1 MGFVFLCLRGY
12 IFCIDE
18 PIPYRWAV
26 ENGGATHVL
35 ALRSRPD
42 GCLIETVPA
51 VYEKLVAPVYFRLN
65 GLPRISQFFER
76 GGAQWRYLEDI
87 LTLDE
92 GLSAGCLNGSS
103 PGFQGIPVPPTDILF
118 GTDRDDEVVVD
129 PDSWKRAHLFP
140 VVLPA
145 GTPELPALTQDKD
158 EVLLGVRNGYAAAF
172 DVLAP
177 LVDLDFD
184 PASVDSM
191 RVAELVFPR
200 REDEDMYILEN
211 RVQVKGEV
219 IENNNNNNVELGTN
233 DNEEYSYE
241 DEQEQ
246 KTRQR
251 FINWI
256 MRKRRVRQKQKEGEG
271 IHNPI
276 RAAAVEEERK
286 SPGTKQY
293 VKNDSLDW
301 LEAEAL
307 LAALPGFQEGKL
319 SYLST
324 SMLQARNNSRAG

>member
-1 MGFVFLCLRGY
+1 MLCV
-12 IFCIDE
+12 DE
-18 PIPYRWAV
+18 PIPYRCAV

-35 ALRSRPD
+35 ALRTRPD
-42 GCLIETVPA
+42 GCLIETVPT

-65 GLPRISQFFER
+65 GLPRLAQFFER

-92 GLSAGCLNGSS
+92 GLTAGCLNGSS
-103 PGFQGIPVPPTDILF
+103 PGFHGVPVPPTDIYF
-118 GTDRDDEVVVD
+118 GTDRDSEMDVD
-129 PDSWKRAHLFP
+129 TDSWKRAHLFP
-140 VVLPA
+140 VMLPA
-145 GTPELPALTQDKD
+145 GTQELPSLTQDKG
-158 EVLLGVRNGYAAAF
+158 EVLLAVRNGYAAAF

-177 LVDLDFD
+177 LANLDFD

-191 RVAELVFPR
+191 RVAELLFPR
-200 REDEDMYILEN
+200 REDEDMFVLEN

-219 IENNNNNNVELGTN
+219 IENSMNNNI
-233 DNEEYSYE
+233 DDDD
-241 DEQEQ
+241 DEEQ

-256 MRKRRVRQKQKEGEG
+256 MKKRRVRQNQKTGEG
-271 IHNPI
+271 SRNPL
-276 RAAAVEEERK
+276 RAAAVEVEQK

-293 VKNDSLDW
+293 VKNGSLDW

-319 SYLST
+319 SHLST
-324 SMLQARNNSRAG
+324 GLRSDNVTNEETEETIGATEQKVEG

>member
-1 MGFVFLCLRGY
+1 
-12 IFCIDE
+12 
-18 PIPYRWAV
+18 
-26 ENGGATHVL
+26 
-35 ALRSRPD
+35 
-42 GCLIETVPA
+42 
-51 VYEKLVAPVYFRLN
+51 
-65 GLPRISQFFER
+65 
-76 GGAQWRYLEDI
+76 
-87 LTLDE
+87 
-92 GLSAGCLNGSS
+92 
-103 PGFQGIPVPPTDILF
+103 
-118 GTDRDDEVVVD
+118 
-129 PDSWKRAHLFP
+129 
-140 VVLPA
+140 
-145 GTPELPALTQDKD
+145 
-158 EVLLGVRNGYAAAF
+158 
-172 DVLAP
+172 
-177 LVDLDFD
+177 
-184 PASVDSM
+184 
-191 RVAELVFPR
+191 
-200 REDEDMYILEN
+200 MYILEN

-233 DNEEYSYE
+233 DNEEDSYE

>member
-1 MGFVFLCLRGY
+1 M
-12 IFCIDE
+12 E
-18 PIPYRWAV
+18 T
-26 ENGGATHVL
+26 GA
-35 ALRSRPD
+35 
-42 GCLIETVPA
+42 
-51 VYEKLVAPVYFRLN
+51 LV
-65 GLPRISQFFER
+65 
-76 GGAQWRYLEDI
+76 
-87 LTLDE
+87 
-92 GLSAGCLNGSS
+92 
-103 PGFQGIPVPPTDILF
+103 
-118 GTDRDDEVVVD
+118 
-129 PDSWKRAHLFP
+129 P

-211 RVQVKGEV
+211 RVRVKGEV
-219 IENNNNNNVELGTN
+219 IENNNNNNVGLGTN
-233 DNEEYSYE
+233 DNEEHSYE

-246 KTRQR
+246 KTRER
-251 FINWI
+251 FMNWI
-256 MRKRRVRQKQKEGEG
+256 MRKRRDRQKQKDAGLG
-271 IHNPI
+271 KNI
-276 RAAAVEEERK
+276 RAAAVEDERK

-324 SMLQARNNSRAG
+324 SMLQGRNNSRAE